1 MIGHVHMHD
10 FVNGFPY
17 AELFG
22 LLQRDGYDGYLS
34 SEIGKTEPTH
44 KDYFLMYAQL
54 FPRLERAG
62 RGSGRKCFA
71 LSTALLPVRWRQL
84 PTEV

>member
-1 MIGHVHMHD
+1 MHD

-34 SEIGKTEPTH
+34 SEIGKTDPTH
-44 KDYFLMYAQL
+44 EDYFLMYAQL
-54 FPRLERAG
+54 FRAWN
-62 RGSGRKCFA
+62 A
-71 LSTALLPVRWRQL
+71 LAASAGESALPYHAAAAGTVATAPGK
-84 PTEV
+84 